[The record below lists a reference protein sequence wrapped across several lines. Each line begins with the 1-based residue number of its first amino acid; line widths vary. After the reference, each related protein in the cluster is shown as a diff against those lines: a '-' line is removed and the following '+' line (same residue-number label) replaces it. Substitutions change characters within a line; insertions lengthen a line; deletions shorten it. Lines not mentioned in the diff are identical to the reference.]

1 MQLILEADG
10 WNLRVCG
17 NAMYLNIYGVLK
29 EIYRKVE
36 NNELGRKRYQT
47 LGGGFDHCGM
57 SRKTKT
63 GGVVV
68 QKRLI
73 GVTRYKKDVWFE
85 VSNTTHHQL
94 NRIHYLKPGGPSGY
108 LGFEGFMYCR
118 SHFGQL
124 FKKTATLR
132 KALKIEC
139 GMHMIII
146 GRAPLIFFLS
156 VDVSFSD
163 LLPPRNPNEA
173 APLRKTLSVSEDLLK
188 L

>member
-1 MQLILEADG
+1 MEKYRLEADG

-94 NRIHYLKPGGPSGY
+94 NRIHYLKPGSQWKVD
-108 LGFEGFMYCR
+108 LAR
-118 SHFGQL
+118 L
-124 FKKTATLR
+124 KTEIVR
-132 KALKIEC
+132 
-139 GMHMIII
+139 
-146 GRAPLIFFLS
+146 
-156 VDVSFSD
+156 
-163 LLPPRNPNEA
+163 LL
-173 APLRKTLSVSEDLLK
+173 TLSPNPK
-188 L
+188 LTLHPSLTPIYPSPSVVVIIFRTLFYAI